1 MPEELIR
8 VLSHEACR
16 VSGFF
21 LDRHST
27 AFISDDELA
36 LALAAD
42 LQHVPLTLN
51 RVLKDF
57 SRIALGT
64 CVQVYFYSNQDL
76 MEGISSHKTSG
87 STYFCTLVC
96 CYLQINLKSGTMD
109 TLAVR
114 ELLQALPSLAETFC
128 SRGSDS
134 VEDGQNDEIKN
145 LYLDVAL
152 VNLMGRYGHISNP
165 LERHDD
171 DLAQSPTQVPAIAA
185 HLIGNSD
192 GDGGPGN
199 LSLTEQD
206 IKVRLLLECARGVGR
221 VDVFSGADLYCAAFV
236 GYWGKDQGNG
246 EDAGNVLFQTSIRRG
261 KSEADWIWNEVGCV
275 LRDVKQ

>member
-1 MPEELIR
+1 
-8 VLSHEACR
+8 
-16 VSGFF
+16 
-21 LDRHST
+21 
-27 AFISDDELA
+27 
-36 LALAAD
+36 
-42 LQHVPLTLN
+42 
-51 RVLKDF
+51 
-57 SRIALGT
+57 
-64 CVQVYFYSNQDL
+64 
-76 MEGISSHKTSG
+76 
-87 STYFCTLVC
+87 
-96 CYLQINLKSGTMD
+96 MD

-114 ELLQALPSLAETFC
+114 ELLQALPSLAEKFH
-128 SRGSDS
+128 SRGSGS

-152 VNLMGRYGHISNP
+152 VNLMGRYGRISNP
-165 LERHDD
+165 LERQGDN
-171 DLAQSPTQVPAIAA
+171 LAQKPTQVPTIAA

-199 LSLTEQD
+199 LSLPEQD
-206 IKVRLLLECARGVGR
+206 FKVRLLLECARGVGR